1 MEINSNHL
9 DESLLAT
16 ANAWMRKAAE
26 DRLDGQILSLNIDVT
41 LVLEASLKAAK
52 TS

>member
-1 MEINSNHL
+1 MQDLISCSVQELERNADHL

-26 DRLDGQILSLNIDVT
+26 DKLDG
-41 LVLEASLKAAK
+41 
-52 TS
+52 